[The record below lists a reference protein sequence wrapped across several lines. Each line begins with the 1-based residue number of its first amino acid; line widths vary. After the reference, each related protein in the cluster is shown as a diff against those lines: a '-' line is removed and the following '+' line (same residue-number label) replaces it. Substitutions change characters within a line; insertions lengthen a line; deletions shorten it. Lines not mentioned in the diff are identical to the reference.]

1 MKILLVN
8 YSEITLPGG
17 VHKTII
23 ELAKNL
29 SLSGHDVTVLQG
41 NPNKLQKEEIYNDF
55 KIIRVN
61 SIFSNFFYGL
71 NPEIYF
77 YLKKNMKN
85 IDPEIVHIHGY
96 HTLFSIEIIYLIK
109 KLYPSIPIVFSPH
122 LDISKGT
129 IAGKYLWNLYNRLS
143 KNIIRKSKYFIADS
157 EFEAETIKNELGIN
171 HNNMSIIPL
180 GVDTFK
186 SIKKNRKEK
195 KVKLIYSGYLI
206 NRKGVNFILE
216 CLYNLLYESNFKNV
230 NLTIIGE
237 GPEKKKLIKMA
248 NKFNLEEYIT
258 WKTFLPRN
266 EFIDEVMKSDISLL
280 LSNSEAYGIFIAES
294 LALRIPCIVTKKT
307 ALKEFLNEPGCYAV
321 NYPPDPK
328 EVADLIMQISGKY
341 NIAGPFTKKI
351 RSWDEVAQ
359 DYAKIYLKL
368 QKEAQ
373 NADD

>member
-1 MKILLVN
+1 MKILLIN

-17 VHKTII
+17 VHKTIL

-29 SLSGHDVTVLQG
+29 SVSGHDVTVLQG
-41 NPNKLQKEEIYNDF
+41 NQSKLQNEEIYNDF
-55 KIIRVN
+55 KIIRIN
-61 SIFSNFFYGL
+61 SIFSDFFYGL
-71 NPEIYF
+71 HPEIYF

-85 IDPEIVHIHGY
+85 IDPDIVHIHGY

-122 LDISKGT
+122 LDTSRGT

-143 KNIIRKSKYFIADS
+143 KIIIGKSQYFIADS
-157 EFEAETIKNELGIN
+157 EFEAKTIKKELGIN
-171 HNNMSIIPL
+171 QNSMSIIPL

-186 SIKKNRKEK
+186 SNKNVKEK
-195 KVKLIYSGYLI
+195 KIKLIYAGYLI

-216 CLYNLLYESNFKNV
+216 CLYNLVYESKFKNV

-237 GPEKKKLIKMA
+237 GPEEKKLVKMA
-248 NKFNLEEYIT
+248 NTYNLEEYIT
-258 WKTFLPRN
+258 WKSFLPRN
-266 EFIDEVMKSDISLL
+266 EFIDDVMKSDISLL

-294 LALRIPCIVTKKT
+294 LALRTSCIVTKKT
-307 ALKEFLNEPGCYAV
+307 ALIEFLNEPGCYGV
-321 NYPPDPK
+321 DYPPDPK
-328 EVADLIMQISGKY
+328 EVVNLIMQINGKGS
-341 NIAGPFTKKI
+341 IAGPFTKKI
-351 RSWDEVAQ
+351 RSWDKVAQ

-373 NADD
+373 NAND